1 MLNFLGVYAAVMLLH
16 AWMRRREF
24 RRHPEKAARYEA
36 LPLGYKLACRFAVMP
51 LLAAGV
57 FHEAWPVVGLV
68 FFFVLESACLR
79 WYRKAGLY

>member
-1 MLNFLGVYAAVMLLH
+1 VLNFLGVYAAVMLLQ
-16 AWMRRREF
+16 AWMSRREF
-24 RRHPEKAARYEA
+24 RRDPEKAARYEA
-36 LPLGYKLACRFAVMP
+36 LPLVYKLACRFGVMP
-51 LLAAGV
+51 LLAAVV